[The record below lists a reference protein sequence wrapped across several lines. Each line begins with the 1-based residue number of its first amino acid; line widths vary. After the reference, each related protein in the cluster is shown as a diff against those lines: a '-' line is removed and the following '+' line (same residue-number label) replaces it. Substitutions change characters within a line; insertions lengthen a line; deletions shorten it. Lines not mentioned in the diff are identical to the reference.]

1 MNTKSEKIK
10 LNLRLIRVLLKKQGT
25 EFWNKVK
32 SQKND
37 VLGIILKILIF
48 TGFVGVFVS
57 VFYRFSDVYLNVKIY
72 GVKDYGQRAYEMLTI
87 LYGVIFVIMIVSG
100 VFQIDKSLF
109 KGDENLLYS
118 AMPIPDIS
126 LYFSRIISVYIK
138 QLVVCVAFV
147 FTVNVTYG
155 IKLNQPIGYYFA
167 SLLVTFILPFLSI
180 SVASFIVLPLKKIL
194 LFFRERFTLS
204 FVALNILVAIFVVGY
219 CFLLRGVEQVLVG
232 EDIRYFFDER
242 RMTSIIN
249 FVTHAYPVCWLA
261 GMTLGKDFLINLV
274 ASLGLTVGCIL
285 ISMVATRL
293 LFNSAMQKRTDS
305 VNFNRK
311 HIGLKNQ
318 KSPAFA
324 LLKKELLII
333 FRTPDY
339 AFSYLSVALVMPLI
353 IFFSVSLTSDMVTSL
368 VGVNTSLELSLILTV
383 LFVSLTNTFCATGI
397 NRDREMFYSIKAM
410 PISGRKVM
418 FVKVVSAML
427 IALLSNVANSIVL
440 GATGYLDVGGAFL
453 VLFVGVAI
461 AFAQICFATRSNL
474 NFPDFSENSG
484 DKATNLVSKIITFG
498 LISTIVVGALL
509 LYFKISQSLQGIESS
524 TITYVILVVVSVALA
539 VLGYVY
545 MIRKLRRK
553 YYEVSGGY

>member
-484 DKATNLVSKIITFG
+484 DKATNLVSKLITVG
-498 LISTIVVGALL
+498 LVSTTLVGALL

-524 TITYVILVVVSVALA
+524 TLTYVISVIVSTLLA
-539 VLGYVY
+539 VLGYAY

>member
-1 MNTKSEKIK
+1 MNTKREKIR
-10 LNLRLIRVLLKKQGT
+10 LNLRLIKVLLKKQGT

-37 VLGIILKILIF
+37 VLGILLKILIF
-48 TGFVGVFVS
+48 AGFIAVFVS
-57 VFYRFSDVYLNVKIY
+57 VFDRFSDVYLNVKLY
-72 GVKDYGQRAYEMLTI
+72 GKTDYGQRAREMLTV

-100 VFQIDKSLF
+100 VVQIDKSLF
-109 KGDENLLYS
+109 RGDENLLYS

-126 LYFSRIISVYIK
+126 LYFSRLISVYIK
-138 QLVVCVAFV
+138 QLVVSMAFV
-147 FTVNVTYG
+147 FTVNVTFAV
-155 IKLNQPIGYYFA
+155 KLQQDVWYYFA
-167 SLLVTFILPFLSI
+167 SLLVTLFLPFLSI
-180 SVASFIVLPLKKIL
+180 SVASFIVLPLRKVL
-194 LFFRERFTLS
+194 SFFRERFTLS
-204 FVALNILVAIFVVGY
+204 FITINVLVAILVVGY
-219 CFLLRGVEQVLVG
+219 CFLLRGVEQVLIG
-232 EDIRYFFDER
+232 EDIRYFFDEQ
-242 RMTSIIN
+242 RMNAIIN
-249 FVTHAYPVCWLA
+249 FTNHAYPVCWLA
-261 GMTLGKDFLINLV
+261 GMTLGKDFLINFF
-274 ASLGLTVGCIL
+274 ASVGLTIGCIL
-285 ISMVATRL
+285 VSIFVTRL

-311 HIGLKNQ
+311 HIGLKKQ

-339 AFSYLSVALVMPLI
+339 AFSYLSVAIIMPLI

-368 VGVNTSLELSLILTV
+368 VGVNTSLELARIITV

-397 NRDREMFYSIKAM
+397 NRDRGMFYSIKAM
-410 PISGRKVM
+410 PVSGRKVT
-418 FVKVVSAML
+418 FIKVLSAMI

>member
-1 MNTKSEKIK
+1 
-10 LNLRLIRVLLKKQGT
+10 
-25 EFWNKVK
+25 
-32 SQKND
+32 
-37 VLGIILKILIF
+37 
-48 TGFVGVFVS
+48 
-57 VFYRFSDVYLNVKIY
+57 
-72 GVKDYGQRAYEMLTI
+72 
-87 LYGVIFVIMIVSG
+87 MIVSG
-100 VFQIDKSLF
+100 VVQIDKSLF
-109 KGDENLLYS
+109 RGDENLLYS

-126 LYFSRIISVYIK
+126 LYFSRLISVYIK
-138 QLVVCVAFV
+138 QLVVSMAFV
-147 FTVNVTYG
+147 FTVNVTFAV
-155 IKLNQPIGYYFA
+155 KLQQDVWYYFA
-167 SLLVTFILPFLSI
+167 SLLVTLFLPFLSI
-180 SVASFIVLPLKKIL
+180 SVASFIVLPLRKVL
-194 LFFRERFTLS
+194 SFFRERFTLS
-204 FVALNILVAIFVVGY
+204 FITINVLVAILVVGY
-219 CFLLRGVEQVLVG
+219 CFLLRGVEQVLIG
-232 EDIRYFFDER
+232 EDIRYFFDEQ
-242 RMTSIIN
+242 RMNAIIN
-249 FVTHAYPVCWLA
+249 FTNHAYPVCWLA
-261 GMTLGKDFLINLV
+261 GMTLGKDFLINFF
-274 ASLGLTVGCIL
+274 ASVGLTIGCIL
-285 ISMVATRL
+285 VSIFVTRL

-311 HIGLKNQ
+311 HIGLKKQ

-339 AFSYLSVALVMPLI
+339 AFSYLSVAIIMPLI

-368 VGVNTSLELSLILTV
+368 VGVNTSLELALIITV

-397 NRDREMFYSIKAM
+397 NRDRGMFYSIKAM
-410 PISGRKVM
+410 PVSGRKVT
-418 FVKVVSAML
+418 FIKVLSAMI

>member
-1 MNTKSEKIK
+1 
-10 LNLRLIRVLLKKQGT
+10 
-25 EFWNKVK
+25 
-32 SQKND
+32 
-37 VLGIILKILIF
+37 
-48 TGFVGVFVS
+48 
-57 VFYRFSDVYLNVKIY
+57 
-72 GVKDYGQRAYEMLTI
+72 
-87 LYGVIFVIMIVSG
+87 
-100 VFQIDKSLF
+100 
-109 KGDENLLYS
+109 
-118 AMPIPDIS
+118 
-126 LYFSRIISVYIK
+126 
-138 QLVVCVAFV
+138 
-147 FTVNVTYG
+147 
-155 IKLNQPIGYYFA
+155 
-167 SLLVTFILPFLSI
+167 
-180 SVASFIVLPLKKIL
+180 
-194 LFFRERFTLS
+194 
-204 FVALNILVAIFVVGY
+204 
-219 CFLLRGVEQVLVG
+219 
-232 EDIRYFFDER
+232 
-242 RMTSIIN
+242 
-249 FVTHAYPVCWLA
+249 
-261 GMTLGKDFLINLV
+261 
-274 ASLGLTVGCIL
+274 
-285 ISMVATRL
+285 
-293 LFNSAMQKRTDS
+293 MQKRTDS

-311 HIGLKNQ
+311 HIGLKKQ
-318 KSPAFA
+318 KSPASA

-339 AFSYLSVALVMPLI
+339 AFSYLSVAIIMPLI

-368 VGVNTSLELSLILTV
+368 VGVNTSLELALIITV

-410 PISGRKVM
+410 PVSGRKVT
-418 FVKVVSAML
+418 FIKVLSAMI
-427 IALLSNVANSIVL
+427 IALLSNVANAIVL

-524 TITYVILVVVSVALA
+524 TITYVISVVVSVVLA